1 MPVGDVVLGQDGA
14 GQGVMG
20 GCVCGHGRTHGV
32 IPLTAAAV
40 RVAAHVAGLQEWS
53 WWPWHCGGRR
63 LALGGGGEA
72 CWGAA
77 GADQLRDTAASRDC
91 STVWLKGREDA
102 CEALGGIVAVSL
114 PVEGSVSEHC
124 SVGCI
129 ENNFSGLWYRFAE
142 SSHLSD

>member
-1 MPVGDVVLGQDGA
+1 MA
-14 GQGVMG
+14 
-20 GCVCGHGRTHGV
+20 
-32 IPLTAAAV
+32 
-40 RVAAHVAGLQEWS
+40 
-53 WWPWHCGGRR
+53 
-63 LALGGGGEA
+63 LALRGQKA
-72 CWGAA
+72 CTGRWGRGVLGAA

-124 SVGCI
+124 SVGCT